1 MSYEAQSD
9 HMQQFEL
16 LMTTMFTCRSIVKY
30 NLTVG
35 EEQKKELLADIDT
48 SLEVLRSYLLTD
60 PSKPALLPSLP
71 TDSSPALCPVEDA
84 ILYPVE
90 DATLCPVEDTIVPS
104 EHASDDN
111 EQQMLQ
117 ALYKMYHAYMNAN
130 KNNNI
135 NTFISR
141 FNDAML
147 TIQEIQRVVE
157 HSYPAKGIYTR
168 DSTLEEPLHRV
179 KAFIAD
185 IYYIFMEFMR
195 VLSETLQQNNVQLDT
210 EKLSSLQGE
219 QAIDE
224 KLPSQ
229 SNLASLFGVYEAHQR
244 LNQKRGVVAARIAD
258 AVAFLE
264 FLKEG
269 FGSDVNQRD
278 EILSQL
284 NNVIRL
290 LHDVSRLVADYEKAA
305 ATLFCL
311 R

>member
-9 HMQQFEL
+9 HIQQFEL
-16 LMTTMFTCRSIVKY
+16 LMTTVFTCRSIVKY

-60 PSKPALLPSLP
+60 PSKPALLPSQP
-71 TDSSPALCPVEDA
+71 TDSSPALYPVEDA

-90 DATLCPVEDTIVPS
+90 DAIVPS

-130 KNNNI
+130 QNNSI
-135 NTFISR
+135 NTFVSR

-157 HSYPAKGIYTR
+157 HSYPANGIYTR
-168 DSTLEEPLHRV
+168 DSTVEEPLHRV
-179 KAFIAD
+179 KAFVAD

-195 VLSETLQQNNVQLDT
+195 VLSETLQRNNVQLDT
-210 EKLSSLQGE
+210 EELSSLPGE
-219 QAIDE
+219 QAVDE
-224 KLPSQ
+224 KLPLQ
-229 SNLASLFGVYEAHQR
+229 PNLTNLFGAYEAHQR
-244 LNQKRGVVAARIAD
+244 LSQKRGVVAARIAD
-258 AVAFLE
+258 AAAFLE

-290 LHDVSRLVADYEKAA
+290 LHDVSRLIADYEKAA

-311 R
+311 K